1 MKRNRTYYPVIF
13 YRMGNSTLISL
24 GLKFS
29 AHKDK
34 FGKLHASKDKVYGI
48 MNTFA
53 APKGS
58 PLHASHTFHLS
69 PI

>member
-1 MKRNRTYYPVIF
+1 MI
-13 YRMGNSTLISL
+13 LL
-24 GLKFS
+24 GLKSS

-69 PI
+69 TI

>member
-1 MKRNRTYYPVIF
+1 MI
-13 YRMGNSTLISL
+13 LL

-48 MNTFA
+48 MSSFA

-69 PI
+69 KI